1 MNLKFNNLFDLL
13 KVFSTEEKCV
23 EFLRQ
28 SKWKDGEFCPYCG
41 HEKLYA
47 FSDGKNFKCADC
59 RKRFS
64 IRVGTIFEDSK
75 IPLQKW
81 FMALYLATAHK
92 KGISSCQLAKDIGVT
107 QKTAWF
113 MLHRLRE
120 ASKTKAFSAPLA
132 NTVECDETYIGG
144 KEKNKHN
151 SKRTPNTQGRN
162 TKTKTPVVGM
172 VERGGNL
179 RALKVENV
187 KGSAMF
193 RTIAENV
200 LIGSLLMTDEFRSYN
215 STHGY
220 YQHKS
225 VEHGAR
231 KYVDG
236 DCHTNTIEGFWSL
249 LKRGIVG
256 IYHHVS
262 PKHLDRYL
270 NEFTFRYNSR
280 KIADKDRFG
289 MFLENCF
296 GRLMYKD
303 LIAKIC

>member
-13 KVFSTEEKCV
+13 KVFSSEEKCV
-23 EFLRQ
+23 EYLRQ

-41 HEKLYA
+41 CQKIYA
-47 FSDGKNFKCADC
+47 FSDGKTFKCADC

-81 FMALYLATAHK
+81 FMAIYLVTAHK

-107 QKTAWF
+107 QKSAWF
-113 MLHRLRE
+113 MLHRLRH
-120 ASKTKAFSAPLA
+120 ASQTKAFNAPLA

-151 SKRTPNTQGRN
+151 DKKTKGTQGRN
-162 TKTKTPVVGM
+162 TKTKVPVVGL

-179 RALKVENV
+179 RAMKVDDV
-187 KGSAMF
+187 KGNSML
-193 RTIAENV
+193 RVIAENV

-215 STHGY
+215 STHSFY
-220 YQHKS
+220 KHKF
-225 VEHGAR
+225 VEHSAGQ
-231 KYVDG
+231 YVDG

-262 PKHLDRYL
+262 RKHLDRYL
-270 NEFTFRYNSR
+270 NEFAFRYNSR
-280 KIADKDRFG
+280 KIADKERFT
-289 MFLENCF
+289 MFLENCK

-303 LIAKIC
+303 LIAKV

>member
-13 KVFSTEEKCV
+13 KTFSTEEKCV

-28 SKWKDGEFCPYCG
+28 SKWQNGEFCPYCG

-47 FSDGKNFKCADC
+47 FSDGKTFKCADC

-81 FMALYLATAHK
+81 FMALYLITAHK

-113 MLHRLRE
+113 MLHRLRV
-120 ASKTKAFSAPLA
+120 ASQTKAFNAPLA

-144 KEKNKHN
+144 KEKNKHQN
-151 SKRTPNTQGRN
+151 KRTPNTQGRN

-179 RALKVENV
+179 RAMKVDNV
-187 KGSAMF
+187 KGNAMF
-193 RTIAENV
+193 RVIADNV
-200 LIGSLLMTDEFRSYN
+200 LIGSRLMTDEFRSYN
-215 STHGY
+215 ATRSY

-225 VEHGAR
+225 VVHGTGN
-231 KYVDG
+231 YVDG
-236 DCHTNTIEGFWSL
+236 DCHTNTIEGF
-249 LKRGIVG
+249 G
-256 IYHHVS
+256 
-262 PKHLDRYL
+262 
-270 NEFTFRYNSR
+270 
-280 KIADKDRFG
+280 RF
-289 MFLENCF
+289 
-296 GRLMYKD
+296 
-303 LIAKIC
+303 

>member
-28 SKWKDGEFCPYCG
+28 TKWANGEFCPYCG
-41 HEKLYA
+41 CQKLYA
-47 FSDGKNFKCADC
+47 FSNGKTFKCADC

-81 FMALYLATAHK
+81 FMALYLLTAHK

-113 MLHRLRE
+113 MLHRLRH
-120 ASKTKAFSAPLA
+120 ASQTKAFNAPLK
-132 NTVECDETYIGG
+132 NHVECDETYIGG
-144 KEKNKHN
+144 KEKNKHKD
-151 SKRTPNTQGRN
+151 KRTPNTQGRN
-162 TKTKTPVVGM
+162 TKTKTPVIGM
-172 VERGGNL
+172 VERGGSV
-179 RALKVENV
+179 RAMSVEDV
-187 KGSAMF
+187 KQNTML
-193 RTIAENV
+193 RTIVENV
-200 LIGSLLMTDEFRSYN
+200 LIGSNIHTDEFRSYN
-215 STHGY
+215 GIESFYNHKVV
-220 YQHKS
+220 QHS
-225 VEHGAR
+225 AGQ
-231 KYVDG
+231 YVDG

-249 LKRGIVG
+249 LKRGIFG

-262 PKHLDRYL
+262 RKHIDKYL

-280 KIADKDRFG
+280 KTPDNLRFG
-289 MFLENCF
+289 MYFENCF
-296 GRLMYKD
+296 GRLTYKD
-303 LIAKIC
+303 LIEKV

>member
-23 EFLRQ
+23 EFLRK
-28 SKWKDGEFCPYCG
+28 SKWANGEFCPYCG
-41 HEKLYA
+41 CQKLYA
-47 FSDGKNFKCADC
+47 FSNGKTFKCADC

-81 FMALYLATAHK
+81 FMALYLLTSHK

-113 MLHRLRE
+113 MLHRLRH
-120 ASKTKAFSAPLA
+120 ASQTKAFNAPLK
-132 NTVECDETYIGG
+132 NHVEVDETYVGG
-144 KEKNKHN
+144 KEKNKH
-151 SKRTPNTQGRN
+151 KDKKTPNTQGRN
-162 TKTKTPVVGM
+162 TQTKTPVVGL
-172 VERGGNL
+172 VERGGDV
-179 RALKVENV
+179 RAMSVEDV
-187 KGSAMF
+187 KQNTML
-193 RTIAENV
+193 RTIVENV
-200 LIGSLLMTDEFRSYN
+200 LIGSNIHTDEFRSYN
-215 STHGY
+215 GIESFYNHKVV
-220 YQHKS
+220 QHS
-225 VEHGAR
+225 AGQ
-231 KYVDG
+231 YVDG

-249 LKRGIVG
+249 LKRGIFG

-262 PKHLDRYL
+262 RKHIDKYL

-280 KIADKDRFG
+280 KTPENRRFE
-289 MFLENCF
+289 MFCENCF

-303 LIAKIC
+303 LIAKVC

>member
-23 EFLRQ
+23 EFLRK
-28 SKWKDGEFCPYCG
+28 SKWANGEFCPYCG
-41 HEKLYA
+41 CQKLYA
-47 FSDGKNFKCADC
+47 FSNGKTFKCSDC

-81 FMALYLATAHK
+81 FMALYLLTSHK

-113 MLHRLRE
+113 MLHRLRH
-120 ASKTKAFSAPLA
+120 ASQTKAFNAPLK
-132 NTVECDETYIGG
+132 NNVECDETYVGG
-144 KEKNKHN
+144 KEKNKH
-151 SKRTPNTQGRN
+151 KDKKTPNTQGRN
-162 TKTKTPVVGM
+162 TKTKTPVVGL
-172 VERGGNL
+172 VERGGEVRAMSVSDVKQNTML
-179 RALKVENV
+179 RAIV
-187 KGSAMF
+187 
-193 RTIAENV
+193 ENV
-200 LIGSLLMTDEFRSYN
+200 LIGSNLHTDEFRSYN
-215 STHGY
+215 GIEAFYNHKVV
-220 YQHKS
+220 QHS
-225 VEHGAR
+225 AGQ
-231 KYVDG
+231 YVDG

-249 LKRGIVG
+249 LKRGIFG

-262 PKHLDRYL
+262 RKHIDKYL

-280 KIADKDRFG
+280 KIAENRRFE
-289 MFLENCF
+289 MFCENCF

-303 LIAKIC
+303 LIAKVC